1 MLGIGLLVL
10 GCDDLDPGALLPQD
24 FEATLEADAAQPA
37 DASSPGAGA
46 AEAATLA
53 DSDDTADASPRD
65 PDMQSIGPDGSLR
78 VYYQFI
84 DDRGQ
89 VQFVERLGDVPAAWR
104 DRVGYVEMSQPPP
117 LTPLEA
123 RRSSQLSATRSA
135 EILLAGDSGSSGRRM
150 DAFAGGDG
158 VILYSATW
166 CGYCRK
172 ARAHLDRARVDYE
185 IRDVDQPRYARE
197 LREKSGRGGVPVL
210 DFDGQI
216 LRGYSAEQY
225 DRAIRA
231 IRG

>member
-1 MLGIGLLVL
+1 MARRGGRGGWIGGAMLGIGLLVL

-24 FEATLEADAAQPA
+24 FEATLEADAARAA

-104 DRVGYVEMSQPPP
+104 DRVGYVEMSQPRRSPRSRRAAAGSSRRR
-117 LTPLEA
+117 A
-123 RRSSQLSATRSA
+123 RRRSCWRG
-135 EILLAGDSGSSGRRM
+135 I
-150 DAFAGGDG
+150 
-158 VILYSATW
+158 
-166 CGYCRK
+166 
-172 ARAHLDRARVDYE
+172 RARRVAAWT
-185 IRDVDQPRYARE
+185 P
-197 LREKSGRGGVPVL
+197 SP
-210 DFDGQI
+210 
-216 LRGYSAEQY
+216 AET
-225 DRAIRA
+225 A
-231 IRG
+231 